1 MSVQNTK
8 PASGESPASPLRN
21 WFDANRRWA
30 SNLIVGT
37 VFLLCG
43 TVFPVLFGDDTSHGI
58 DFAMKALSIVGF
70 IFSLAIALIAA
81 WHTDTASATNFLR
94 LFALA
99 VICLSAF
106 YVVGPLLYS
115 FLRS

>member
-1 MSVQNTK
+1 MTVQNTK
-8 PASGESPASPLRN
+8 PAAGESPASPLRD

-30 SNLIVGT
+30 ALLIVGT

-43 TVFPVLFGDDTSHGI
+43 TVFPVLFGGDTSHGI
-58 DFAMKALSIVGF
+58 DFAMKALSIFGF
-70 IFSLAIALIAA
+70 IFSLSIALIAA
-81 WHTDTASATNFLR
+81 WYTETASATLFLR

-99 VICLSAF
+99 VVCLLVI
-106 YVVGPLLYS
+106 YVIGPFIQS